1 MFKTLFALIAVLGFA
16 APAVAA
22 DDGGFGSAKF
32 PVAAP
37 AALGDYVAGDISASP
52 ADIEPAAGDEED
64 VTPAEEKLGDDTTN
78 PASATDPASAPVLEE
93 QKSKD
98 APKE

>member
-1 MFKTLFALIAVLGFA
+1 MLAVLAFA
-16 APAVAA
+16 APAFAA

-37 AALGDYVAGDISASP
+37 AALGDYVAGDLSASP

-64 VTPAEEKLGDDTTN
+64 VTPTEEKLGEDVSN
-78 PASATDPASAPVLEE
+78 PASSVNPASAPVLEE